1 MILLRL
7 SSQKSLLGSYMIQR
21 TVVISGLLFV
31 DPLKSIEIS
40 MANIQDCLIITKI
53 LSKIASMLQNKNFK
67 RLKKELMNMSQKLL
81 PTKKL
86 MNLSREK

>member
-53 LSKIASMLQNKNFK
+53 LSKIASILQNKNFK